1 VVPFRRVGDVDAA
14 VAAAAEFGGHVV
26 LKADVPGLLHKTA
39 SGAVELDLRGAD
51 EVSAAMSRL
60 HASLGE
66 RMSGVLVEPMIA
78 GGVETLVGV
87 VQEPV
92 FGPVVVFGLGGIAA
106 DTLADYAARLA
117 PLTDADAEDLIGSI
131 RAAPAL
137 LERRAGTGALRD
149 TLLRVSRLASDL
161 PQIADL
167 DLNPVI
173 VRPDGVVAVDARIRV
188 TSHRLAD
195 PFLRQ
200 LPR

>member
-1 VVPFRRVGDVDAA
+1 
-14 VAAAAEFGGHVV
+14 
-26 LKADVPGLLHKTA
+26 
-39 SGAVELDLRGAD
+39 
-51 EVSAAMSRL
+51 
-60 HASLGE
+60 
-66 RMSGVLVEPMIA
+66 
-78 GGVETLVGV
+78 

-106 DTLADYAARLA
+106 DALADYAARLA
-117 PLTDADAEDLIGSI
+117 LLTDADAEDLIGSI

-137 LERRAGTGALRD
+137 LERGAGTGALRD
-149 TLLRVSRLASDL
+149 TLLRVSQLASDL
-161 PQIADL
+161 PQIAEL

-173 VRPDGVVAVDARIRV
+173 VRPDGAVAVDARIRV